1 MMALTHIPAGK
12 SNWVDFGVEG
22 VDLQF
27 TMFGK
32 SSSSTPMKCG
42 FYHFKISSSI
52 DFDYQ
57 YDEFKYIV
65 EGEMTLDVRGDRIY
79 QVKQGDCLLIDK
91 GTFIRYST
99 SSECV
104 MYYASQALD

>member
-1 MMALTHIPAGK
+1 MALIHIPAGK
-12 SNWVDFGVEG
+12 GDWINFGVEG
-22 VDLQF
+22 VDLRF
-27 TMFGK
+27 TTFGR

-42 FYHFKISSSI
+42 FYHLKTSNSI

-65 EGEMTLDVRGDRIY
+65 EGEMRLDVRGDRIY
-79 QVKQGDCLLIDK
+79 QVKQSDCLLIDK

-99 SSECV
+99 SSECI
-104 MYYASQALD
+104 MYYASQASD

>member
-1 MMALTHIPAGK
+1 MALTHIPAGK
-12 SNWVDFGVEG
+12 GDWINFGAEG

-27 TMFGK
+27 TTFGR
-32 SSSSTPMKCG
+32 SASSTPMKCG
-42 FYHFKISSSI
+42 FYHFKSSSSI

-65 EGEMTLDVRGDRIY
+65 DGEMMLDVRGDRIY
-79 QVKQGDCLLIDK
+79 EVKQGDCLLIAK

-99 SSECV
+99 PSLCV
-104 MYYASQALD
+104 MYYVSQAPA

>member
-1 MMALTHIPAGK
+1 MALTHIPAEEGD
-12 SNWVDFGVEG
+12 WIDFGAEG

-27 TMFGK
+27 TTFGK
-32 SSSSTPMKCG
+32 STSLTPMKCG
-42 FYHFKISSSI
+42 FYHFKSSNSI

-65 EGEMTLDVRGDRIY
+65 KGEMILDVRGDRIY

-99 SSECV
+99 PSECV
-104 MYYASQALD
+104 MYYVSQASD

>member
-1 MMALTHIPAGK
+1 MALIHIPAGK
-12 SNWVDFGVEG
+12 GDWINFGVQG

-27 TMFGK
+27 TTFGRSA
-32 SSSSTPMKCG
+32 SSMPMKCG
-42 FYHFKISSSI
+42 FYQFKSSSSI

-79 QVKQGDCLLIDK
+79 QVKQGDCLLIEK
-91 GTFIRYST
+91 KTFIRYST
-99 SSECV
+99 FSICL
-104 MYYASQALD
+104 MYYVSQALD

>member
-1 MMALTHIPAGK
+1 MALTHISAGK
-12 SNWVDFGVEG
+12 GNWIDFGAED

-27 TMFGK
+27 TTFGR
-32 SSSSTPMKCG
+32 SNSYTPMKCG
-42 FYHFKISSSI
+42 FYHFKASNSI

-65 EGEMTLDVRGDRIY
+65 EGEMMLDVRGDRVY
-79 QVKQGDCLLIDK
+79 HVKQGDCLLIDK

-104 MYYASQALD
+104 MYYVSQASD

>member
-1 MMALTHIPAGK
+1 MALTHIPSGK
-12 SNWVDFGVEG
+12 GDWINFGAEG
-22 VDLQF
+22 VDLRF
-27 TMFGK
+27 TTFGRSG
-32 SSSSTPMKCG
+32 SSAPMKCG
-42 FYHFKISSSI
+42 FYHFKSSSI

-65 EGEMTLDVRGDRIY
+65 EGEMVLDVRSDRIY

-99 SSECV
+99 PSMCV
-104 MYYASQALD
+104 MYYVSQASN

>member
-1 MMALTHIPAGK
+1 MTLKHIPAGQVD
-12 SNWVDFGVEG
+12 WMDFGVEG
-22 VDLQF
+22 VDLHF
-27 TMFGK
+27 TTFGK
-32 SSSSTPMKCG
+32 SASSTPMKCG
-42 FYHFKISSSI
+42 FYRFKSSNNI

-65 EGEMTLDVRGDRIY
+65 KGEMSLDVHGDRVY

-99 SSECV
+99 PSECI
-104 MYYASQALD
+104 MYYVSQALD

>member
-1 MMALTHIPAGK
+1 MALIHVPAGK
-12 SNWVDFGVEG
+12 GDWINFGAEG

-27 TMFGK
+27 TTFGR
-32 SSSSTPMKCG
+32 SNSYTPMKCG
-42 FYHFKISSSI
+42 FYHFKASNSI

-65 EGEMTLDVRGDRIY
+65 EGEMMLDVCGDRVY
-79 QVKQGDCLLIDK
+79 QVKQGDCLLIEK